1 MKFLRLLQNK
11 LIWSIPAFMVLGL
24 VYGYFFNS
32 NSLKSFI
39 LPLTFVMV
47 YPMMVNLKI
56 KQVFLKGDT
65 KVQITTQVINFLI
78 IPFFGYF
85 LGKLFFSNQPLIALG
100 LLLTSLLPTS
110 GMTISWTGFAKGNI
124 VEAVKMTVIGL
135 VLGSVFTPFYLQL
148 LLGTQVEIPLLKV
161 FKQIFVVVF
170 LPMLFGFITKQ
181 LLLKK
186 YGNQKYEK
194 DIKKI
199 FPPISTIGVLSIV
212 FVAMALKSKTIL
224 ENPIVLLK
232 YALPLLVLY
241 SANFLVSTLVGKFFF
256 SRANGIALVYGS
268 VMRNLSIALAIAMT
282 VFGENGS
289 EIALIIAVAY
299 IIQVQAGAW
308 YVKFTNTLFG
318 HYKKEE

>member
-1 MKFLRLLQNK
+1 MKFLRLLQKK
-11 LIWSIPAFMVLGL
+11 LSWSIPTFMILGL
-24 VYGYFFNS
+24 IYGQFFNVS
-32 NSLKSFI
+32 FLKSLI

-56 KQVFLKGDT
+56 KQVFSKGNT
-65 KVQITTQVINFLI
+65 KVQVVTQLINFLI
-78 IPFFGYF
+78 IPFSGYF
-85 LGKLFFSNQPLIALG
+85 LGKLFFSNEPLIALG

-124 VEAVKMTVIGL
+124 IEAVKMTVIGL

-148 LLGTQVEIPLLKV
+148 LLGAQVEIPLLKV
-161 FKQIFVVVF
+161 FQQIFVVVF

-181 LLLKK
+181 LLLKR
-186 YGNQKYEK
+186 YGNEKYEK
-194 DIKKI
+194 NIKKI
-199 FPPISTIGVLSIV
+199 FPPISTVGVLSIV

-224 ENPIVLLK
+224 ANPSILLK
-232 YALPLLVLY
+232 YALPLLFLY
-241 SANFLVSTLVGKFFF
+241 GINFLISTIIGKYFF

-282 VFGENGS
+282 VFGEDGS
-289 EIALIIAVAY
+289 EIALIITVAY

-308 YVKFTNTLFG
+308 YVKFTDALFG
-318 HYKKEE
+318 TYKEE